1 MLMLGTC
8 RAWKLRMLEG
18 WESETLDAVK
28 SGSPFARSGGGS
40 SWNSAVVGDGCVM
53 LERERLSV
61 VVEPSSSS
69 GSSSCSARSASF
81 ADAICCSSPAS
92 SFSNFGVG

>member
-1 MLMLGTC
+1 MLMLGTW
-8 RAWKLRMLEG
+8 RAWKLRMLDG
-18 WESETLDAVK
+18 CDRLTLEAVK

-92 SFSNFGVG
+92 NFSSLGVG